1 MGWDALSGR
10 CPLFQGE
17 GQEGKVKVIGAW
29 EVVSWSLL
37 DHA

>member
-1 MGWDALSGR
+1 MGWDVPSGR

>member
-1 MGWDALSGR
+1 MGWDILSER

-17 GQEGKVKVIGAW
+17 GQEGKVKAIGAW
-29 EVVSWSLL
+29 EVVSRSLL